1 MKTKK
6 LIYTFSLILLFSSFI
21 TANASE
27 KKDVTETDFVVE
39 MDCQSCADKI
49 KECLAFEKG
58 VKDLKFDIENNL
70 VTVKYDSEK
79 CDNQKII
86 AALDKVG
93 YKAEVIVKD
102 VTLPTELNSKCGGC
116 AHSGC
121 GSKTEASCEKKSESS
136 CSKEGS
142 CTGEHK

>member
-6 LIYTFSLILLFSSFI
+6 LFFKLSIILLLTSYFTAFS
-21 TANASE
+21 AG
-27 KKDVTETDFVVE
+27 KKDVTVTDFVVE

-58 VKDLKFDIENNL
+58 VRDLKFDIENNL
-70 VTVKYDSEK
+70 VTVKYDKSK
-79 CDNQKII
+79 CNNEKII
-86 AALDKVG
+86 GALDKIG

-121 GSKTEASCEKKSESS
+121 GTKTEGSCEKKSESS
-136 CSKEGS
+136 CK
-142 CTGEHK
+142 GEHK